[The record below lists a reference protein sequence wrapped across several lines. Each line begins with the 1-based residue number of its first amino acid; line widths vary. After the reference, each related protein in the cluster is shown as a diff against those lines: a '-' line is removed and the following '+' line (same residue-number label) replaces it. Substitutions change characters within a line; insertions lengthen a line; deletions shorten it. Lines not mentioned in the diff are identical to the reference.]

1 MDFVE
6 LLKEKMY
13 KAVESI
19 KEVNLGVAFSG
30 GVDSSLLAK
39 ICKDTGKKVT
49 LLTVA
54 FSSRRDI
61 ELSSKVSKMLNLPLL
76 HEVVPL
82 EDLEGSL
89 REVLSIIEFDRIVRL
104 ENCLSFLYIFKLASK
119 NNLVTV
125 LSANGIDELFCGY
138 HLYRELFGDEKTI
151 IDSMRRLV
159 ETAKKDK
166 MEMDKLAFRFIVK
179 YLCPFL
185 SKDFVEFAMKIPIE
199 LKMKGRDDSVR
210 KHIVRRLAL
219 RVGLPSSVALRP
231 KKAIQYSSG
240 LHKAILRLAKRKGYT
255 KNKAKSLGFSG
266 EIEAYIKSLKKEF

>member
-1 MDFVE
+1 MDFVK

-13 KAVESI
+13 KAVENV

-54 FSSRRDI
+54 FSSQRDI
-61 ELSSKVSKMLNLPLL
+61 ELSSEVSKMLNLPLL
-76 HEVVPL
+76 HKVVPL

-89 REVLSIIEFDRIVRL
+89 RKVLSIIEFDRMVRL

-119 NNLVTV
+119 NDIVTV

-138 HLYRELFGDEKTI
+138 HLYREMFGDEKAI
-151 IDSMRRLV
+151 VDAMRRLV
-159 ETAKKDK
+159 ETAEKDK
-166 MEMDKLAFRFIVK
+166 MEMDKLASLFNVK

-185 SKDFVEFAMKIPIE
+185 SKDFVEFAMEIPIE
-199 LKMKGRDDSVR
+199 LKIKCRDDLVR

-219 RVGLPSSVALRP
+219 RMGLPSSVALRP

-266 EIEAYIKSLKKEF
+266 EIEAYIKSLKRRF